1 MGAGLEGLK
10 EVPCSSNTEAP
21 GPDSQKEWAARRQAS
36 FLLCVRLLHLRD
48 RDSLMRLLCS
58 QLPAPGGEHHPAI
71 GHENWGTVR
80 DFVSFR
86 EVQCPFLGE
95 SRECMTS
102 TSTTW

>member
-1 MGAGLEGLK
+1 MVDEIAILWCHSEMGWLCFYILMGAGLEGLK

-58 QLPAPGGEHHPAI
+58 QLDRKS
-71 GHENWGTVR
+71 V
-80 DFVSFR
+80 V
-86 EVQCPFLGE
+86 
-95 SRECMTS
+95 
-102 TSTTW
+102 